1 MAGAGLL
8 LAGCGGPLSTLDPAG
23 PSAASIARIWWVML
37 AGAAVILAFVLV
49 LLAVV
54 FLSPDRLRGVP
65 GRVWIVGLGLAFP
78 LVTLTALVTYALL
91 TGERL
96 IADPAERDVV
106 TVRAVARQWEWR
118 FGPPDGPLTAGR
130 LVIPA
135 GRPVHVAVTSED
147 VIHSFWVPRLAG
159 KMDAIPGHVNV
170 IRIVAP
176 APGVYHGACAEFCG
190 LGHAAMPFV
199 VEAVDPAG
207 FNAAGLTEARP

>member
-1 MAGAGLL
+1 M
-8 LAGCGGPLSTLDPAG
+8 LAGCEGPLSALDPAG

-37 AGAAVILAFVLV
+37 AGAALILAFVLG
-49 LLAVV
+49 LLAIV
-54 FLSPDRLRGVP
+54 FLLPNRLRGVP

-78 LVTLTALVTYALL
+78 LVTLTALVAYALL

-96 IADPAERDVV
+96 IADPDETGVV
-106 TVRAVARQWEWR
+106 EVRAVARQWEWR
-118 FGPPDGPLTAGR
+118 FGAPDGPLTAGR

-190 LGHAAMPFV
+190 VGHAAMPFV
-199 VEAVDPAG
+199 VEAVDPDGPAG
-207 FNAAGLTEARP
+207 AAAVEARP